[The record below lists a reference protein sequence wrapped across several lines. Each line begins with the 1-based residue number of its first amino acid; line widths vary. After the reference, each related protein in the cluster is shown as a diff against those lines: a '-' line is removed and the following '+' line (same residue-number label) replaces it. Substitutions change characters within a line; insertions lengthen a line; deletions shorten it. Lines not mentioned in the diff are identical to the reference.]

1 MKGAVKTLEV
11 AAPGGGY
18 LVHVGPGARARLREI
33 TARAG
38 SSSPI
43 HLIMDAGVAPH
54 HGKTTEKLLVLSG
67 RPVFTT
73 VVPSGETSKSIREIG
88 RLWRAVI
95 RKGCDRDSSIVA
107 LGGGVVGDLAGFTAA
122 TVLRGVEVIQVPT
135 TLLAM
140 VDASVGGKTGIN
152 LPEGKNLVG
161 AFHQPSAVVMDL
173 DVLSTL
179 PAREARA
186 GWAEVIK
193 TALIRDASLLTV
205 LEKKKAKLIALGKS
219 DLGPVIEA
227 CVRIKADVV
236 AQDDRELGLR
246 RILNFGHTLAHGL
259 EAVTRYGRLLHGEA
273 VAIGMV
279 FAAELGE
286 ALGRT
291 QPGTTKR
298 VESLLAAYGLPTRPG
313 SIPRPSVRRLLEA
326 MSRDKKKGPGGIRW
340 VFLAKVGEA
349 IVSDG
354 VPRGLVEEKL
364 ASFFRY
370 PGSPASRA
378 EPAMRRPTTRKES
391 S

>member
-1 MKGAVKTLEV
+1 MKIAVKTLEV

-18 LVHVGPGARARLREI
+18 LVHLGPGARARLREI
-33 TARAG
+33 AARSG

-43 HLIMDAGVAPH
+43 HLIVDAGVAPH
-54 HGKTTEKLLVLSG
+54 HGKTTEKLLLLSG

-95 RKGCDRDSSIVA
+95 RKGCDRDSTIVA

-179 PAREARA
+179 PGREARA

-193 TALIRDASLLTV
+193 TALIRDASLLAQ
-205 LEKKKAKLIALGKS
+205 LEKKKSRLIALEKAA
-219 DLGPVIEA
+219 LGPVIHA
-227 CVRIKADVV
+227 CVRIKADIV
-236 AQDDRELGLR
+236 AQDTREVGLR

-291 QPGTTKR
+291 QPGTTR
-298 VESLLAAYGLPTRPG
+298 RIESLLAAYGLPTRPG
-313 SIPRPSVRRLLEA
+313 TIPRPSARRLIEA
-326 MSRDKKKGPGGIRW
+326 ISRDKKKGPGGIRW
-340 VFLAKVGEA
+340 VFLARVGEA

-354 VPRGLVEEKL
+354 VPRALVEEKL

-370 PGSPASRA
+370 PGSPASRT
-378 EPAMRRPTTRKES
+378 EPAMRRLPTRKES

>member
-1 MKGAVKTLEV
+1 MKAGVRTLEV

-33 TARAG
+33 ISRRGT
-38 SSSPI
+38 SSPV
-43 HLIMDAGVAPH
+43 HLIVDGAVAPH
-54 HGKTTEKLLVLSG
+54 HGKTTEKLLLLSG

-73 VVPSGETSKSIREIG
+73 VVPSGEASKSIRELG

-161 AFHQPSAVVMDL
+161 AFHHPVAVVMDL

-193 TALIRDASLLTV
+193 TALIRDASLLHV
-205 LEKKKAKLIALGKS
+205 LEKKKSKLIALDKS
-219 DLGPVIEA
+219 ALGPVIEA

-236 AQDDRELGLR
+236 ARDDRELGLR
-246 RILNFGHTLAHGL
+246 RILNFGHTFAHGL

-291 QPGTTKR
+291 PPGTAR
-298 VESLLAAYGLPTRPG
+298 RIESLLDAYGLPTRPAR
-313 SIPRPSVRRLLEA
+313 ILRPSARRLIEA
-326 MSRDKKKGPGGIRW
+326 MSRDKKKGPRGIRW
-340 VFLAKVGEA
+340 VFLARVGEA

-354 VPRGLVEEKL
+354 VPRALIEERL
-364 ASFFRY
+364 ASFFQHTG
-370 PGSPASRA
+370 PPAGR
-378 EPAMRRPTTRKES
+378 TDVKTRKQTTGKES
-391 S
+391 T

>member
-1 MKGAVKTLEV
+1 VKATVKTLEV
-11 AAPGGGY
+11 EAPGGGY
-18 LVHVGPGARARLREI
+18 LVHVGPGARARLRDI
-33 TARAG
+33 TSRPG
-38 SSSPI
+38 STSPI
-43 HLIMDAGVAPH
+43 HLIVDAGVAPH
-54 HGKTTEKLLVLSG
+54 HGKTTEKLLLLSG

-73 VVPSGETSKSIREIG
+73 VVPSGETSKSIGELG
-88 RLWRAVI
+88 RLWRAVV

-122 TVLRGVEVIQVPT
+122 TVLRGIEVIQVPT

-161 AFHQPSAVVMDL
+161 SFHQPSAVVMDL

-179 PAREARA
+179 PRREARA

-193 TALIRDASLLTV
+193 TSLIRDASLLEV
-205 LEKKKAKLIALGKS
+205 LEKKKSKLLALEKS
-219 DLGPVIEA
+219 ALGPVIET

-236 AQDDRELGLR
+236 ARDDRELGPR

-291 QPGTTKR
+291 EPGTARR
-298 VESLLAAYGLPTRPG
+298 VESLLAAYGLPTRPER
-313 SIPRPSVRRLLEA
+313 ILRPSARRLIEA
-326 MSRDKKKGPGGIRW
+326 MSRDKKMGPRGIRW
-340 VFLAKVGEA
+340 VFLERVGEA

-354 VPRGLVEEKL
+354 VPRDLVEEKL

-370 PGSPASRA
+370 TGSPPART
-378 EPAMRRPTTRKES
+378 EPTTRKQTTRKES